1 MIERGGVAVPSFAL
15 AAEKGRVRVAR
26 YLLERG
32 ASLTDVN
39 SRGQCFLEYADKLLA
54 DLMLAAV
61 TADPSALDRVAN
73 VSGFARRLLDSRQ
86 AEAADRLCC

>member
-1 MIERGGVAVPSFAL
+1 MIERGGVAAPSFAL

-39 SRGQCFLEYADKLLA
+39 GRNQYSLVADKLLA

-61 TADPSALDRVAN
+61 TADPSALDSFDTSGN
-73 VSGFARRLLDSRQ
+73 VPVKLFV
-86 AEAADRLCC
+86 